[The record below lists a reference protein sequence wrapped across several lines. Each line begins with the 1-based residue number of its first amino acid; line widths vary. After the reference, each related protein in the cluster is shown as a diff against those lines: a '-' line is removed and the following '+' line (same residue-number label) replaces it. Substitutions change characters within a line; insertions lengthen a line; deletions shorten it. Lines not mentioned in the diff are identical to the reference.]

1 MKWVDEW
8 VCGEKDGQ
16 VNSQTDGLVRWNV
29 SLCFPKSHIDI
40 YPILHTQGDA
50 DTTPWR
56 GGVYVSPLEL
66 GHTFTIASTKRLTWK
81 LCCMRSEARSFKEM
95 LQLLDSVPSQDMR
108 LQGLRV
114 PCRSLVKYLYA
125 RETTQRYTER
135 QKDGLDRYR
144 LDTQM
149 DRLER
154 YTYIKQMDGEKDIYK
169 QIDRE
174 ISGWEGEGMM
184 HRWRD
189 TPRAPAVLSL
199 PSPGTKQ
206 DSGEPF
212 KMTPAPAI

>member
-16 VNSQTDGLVRWNV
+16 VNSQTDGLVSRQMECQPV
-29 SLCFPKSHIDI
+29 FSKEPHRYIYHIV
-40 YPILHTQGDA
+40 HTQRDA

-95 LQLLDSVPSQDMR
+95 LQLLDSMPSQDKC
-108 LQGLRV
+108 LQSLKV
-114 PCRSLVKYLYA
+114 PCRSPVKYLYA
-125 RETTQRYTER
+125 GETTQRYMER

-154 YTYIKQMDGEKDIYK
+154 YMYIKQIDGQKDTYK
-169 QIDRE
+169 QTDQWVGR
-174 ISGWEGEGMM
+174 
-184 HRWRD
+184 
-189 TPRAPAVLSL
+189 
-199 PSPGTKQ
+199 
-206 DSGEPF
+206 
-212 KMTPAPAI
+212 